1 MFLFTFCFALKNR
14 CAVLEEVI
22 VDLVMDAMETCE
34 VGTSLEN
41 MRRLW
46 QRLSGMAISY
56 ILFGVANFAPI
67 VAALCNKVM
76 K

>member
-1 MFLFTFCFALKNR
+1 MI
-14 CAVLEEVI
+14 EEVI
-22 VDLVMDAMETCE
+22 VDLVMDALETCE

-41 MRRLW
+41 MRLLW

-56 ILFGVANFAPI
+56 ILFSVANFATI
-67 VAALCNKVM
+67 VIALCNKVM

>member
-1 MFLFTFCFALKNR
+1 M
-14 CAVLEEVI
+14 LEEVI
-22 VDLVMDAMETCE
+22 VDLVMDALETCE

-41 MRRLW
+41 MRLLW

-56 ILFGVANFAPI
+56 ILFGVANFATI
-67 VAALCNKVM
+67 VAALCDKVM